1 MIYLVGGSLGDIS
14 PKLKEDIPL
23 TDLHLR
29 VVIFWKFVRRVMKGS
44 RKGVLV
50 KDLQGFDERA
60 IDAFLRVIDICSILN
75 DNKQVEMMTAGVC
88 IDAGQLSHD
97 SISRILRTYLRR
109 GERGFS
115 AAWATIFNRT
125 SGCRTTLDFV

>member
-29 VVIFWKFVRRVMKGS
+29 GVIFWKFVRRVMKGS

-75 DNKQVEMMTAGVC
+75 DNKQVEMMTAGVLLP
-88 IDAGQLSHD
+88 AG
-97 SISRILRTYLRR
+97 
-109 GERGFS
+109 
-115 AAWATIFNRT
+115 
-125 SGCRTTLDFV
+125 